1 MTKADIDI
9 TIRGGE
15 VEGEFMRFRPSETLQ
30 GSVQVT
36 PQRDM
41 NCRHLFAR
49 LLWQTEGRG
58 DRDRGVVGEMDLC
71 QGMLQAGVSRHH
83 SFQFR
88 LPQEP
93 WSYAGY
99 YINIIWQVE
108 VSIDL
113 AMAIDPKAAK
123 AFILT
128 PA

>member
-1 MTKADIDI
+1 MAKADFEI

-15 VEGEFMRFRPSETLQ
+15 VEGEFQRFRPGETMQ
-30 GSVQVT
+30 GSIQVM
-36 PQRDM
+36 PQGDM

-49 LLWQTEGRG
+49 LVWQTEGRG
-58 DRDRGVVGEMDLC
+58 DRDRGVVEELDLY
-71 QGMLQAGVSRHH
+71 QGQLRAGTSMHH
-83 SFQFR
+83 SFHFR

-99 YINIIWQVE
+99 YINIIWHVE

-113 AMAIDPKAAK
+113 AMTIDPKATK
-123 AFILT
+123 PFILA